1 MKSQA
6 MQKLARLKIAGKF
19 VSLLLLSCLM
29 ILSAGWFWSH
39 ALQAAPTAQ
48 QVAQSIPQPV
58 ASHRADRG
66 NIKVVWLQGTAYE
79 MGFQHGTL
87 LHDEIASMGEKIIDS
102 LDIAGRGLGLSR
114 LAERRSSP
122 EIAEECRGLADATAD
137 LGMTYDSCM
146 ALAFGDVFQ
155 ELFLYTV
162 PVLMFNDGCAQFA
175 AAGAA
180 TADGR
185 LYHGGTLD
193 NDKKPISYWINNST
207 VFVRQPNGEI
217 PHVFIGVPGMVW
229 PNAGL
234 NDEGLSIALDTAHPN
249 SLDDLNLE
257 AGGSN
262 VLMMGEIM
270 RRARSLDDAIE
281 IFEANPRMRAN
292 LILVGDGKAK
302 RAGVFE
308 LLGDTFAL
316 RELDENGVVFMT
328 NHFASAELEARD
340 KQPHEDSSVTRF
352 ERFKQLLE
360 PGGVDSQYGQI
371 DPTTMVRILRDRTNP
386 FTQEVS
392 PLSLYDDNASP
403 GGNGSMRQVTFDPER
418 KLFWIAAGQ
427 PPVPE
432 NPFVCFSLDE
442 LLGRP
447 KATACDP
454 PAIN

>member
-1 MKSQA
+1 MVRLNSQSLL
-6 MQKLARLKIAGKF
+6 QKLAPLRLKFA
-19 VSLLLLSCLM
+19 SLLLCSCL
-29 ILSAGWFWSH
+29 IIVSASG
-39 ALQAAPTAQ
+39 ALKA
-48 QVAQSIPQPV
+48 QPV
-58 ASHRADRG
+58 ALPVGGRFQPVPSHRADRD
-66 NIKVVWLQGTAYE
+66 NIKVVWLQGTPYE

-87 LHDEIASMGEKIIDS
+87 LHNEIASMGEKIINS
-102 LDIAGRGLGLSR
+102 LDIAGRGLGLGR

-122 EIAEECRGLADATAD
+122 EIAEECRGLSAATAD

-146 ALAFGDVFQ
+146 ALAFGDVLQ

-193 NDKKPISYWINNST
+193 NDRKPIQYWIENST
-207 VFVRQPNGEI
+207 VFVRQPNDGI
-217 PHVFIGVPGMVW
+217 PHVFIGVPGMIW

-234 NDEGLSIALDTAHPN
+234 NDAGLSIALDTAHPN

-257 AGGSN
+257 EGGSN
-262 VLMMGEIM
+262 VLLMGEIM
-270 RRARSLDDAIE
+270 RRARSLDEATA

-302 RAGVFE
+302 RAGVYE

-316 RELDENGVVFMT
+316 RELDENGLVFMT
-328 NHFASAELEARD
+328 NHFTSAELKGRDEQPSEA
-340 KQPHEDSSVTRF
+340 SSLTRF
-352 ERFKQLLE
+352 DRFQQLLE
-360 PGGVDSQYGQI
+360 PGGADSQYGQI

-386 FTQEVS
+386 YTQEVS
-392 PLSLYDDNASP
+392 PLTLYDDDASP

-418 KLFWIAAGQ
+418 KLFWIAAGH

-442 LLGRP
+442 LLERP
-447 KATACDP
+447 NAMPCAA